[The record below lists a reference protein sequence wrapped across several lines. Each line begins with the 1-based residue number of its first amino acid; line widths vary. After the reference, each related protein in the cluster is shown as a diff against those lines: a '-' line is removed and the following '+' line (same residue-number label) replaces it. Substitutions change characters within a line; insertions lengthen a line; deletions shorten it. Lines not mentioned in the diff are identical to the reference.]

1 MIVCLLLEIG
11 NVHFLF
17 GQFVDE
23 QHFYH
28 YFSYKADIKQK
39 ELNSL
44 KYPKTFQYF
53 I

>member
-1 MIVCLLLEIG
+1 MYTFYLDNLLMNNI
-11 NVHFLF
+11 FF
-17 GQFVDE
+17 D
-23 QHFYH
+23 

>member
-1 MIVCLLLEIG
+1 MIVCLPLAIE
-11 NVHFLF
+11 NVHFLL

-23 QHFYH
+23 QHFFH

-44 KYPKTFQYF
+44 KYPKTF
-53 I
+53 

>member
-1 MIVCLLLEIG
+1 MYTFYLDNLLMNNI
-11 NVHFLF
+11 FF
-17 GQFVDE
+17 
-23 QHFYH
+23 H